1 MAVSRRPLMHHPA
14 DDRGKRPAPAPRANP
29 PHYLPIERHR
39 ILRSFHHAF
48 EGIIYATR
56 TEPNMR
62 VHFLVAALVLL
73 ATLVLRLDRYYVV
86 ATITLI
92 ALVLSLELM
101 NTAIEAIV
109 DLLTV
114 AHHPLAKS
122 AKDAAAGAV
131 LVAAIGSALCAY
143 LIFYQGILSG
153 GASVFVAVQSVPAN
167 VALISLVVVAIGTI
181 FAKAWVGRG
190 SALQGGAVSGHSA
203 LAFAVATMLAL
214 FYQKPLA
221 AILAYF
227 GAFLVA
233 QSRVEA
239 RIHRPY
245 EVFWGAMLGSLVA
258 LAIYLL
264 VRPHVML

>member
-1 MAVSRRPLMHHPA
+1 MHHPA
-14 DDRGKRPAPAPRANP
+14 RNPIHSPGDDRGKKE
-29 PHYLPIERHR
+29 PHYLPIDRNR
-39 ILRSFHHAF
+39 MMRSFHNAF

-56 TEPNMR
+56 TQPNMR
-62 VHFLVAALVLL
+62 VHFLIALLVLL
-73 ATLVLRLDRYYVV
+73 ATLVLKLDRLYVV

-101 NTAIEAIV
+101 NTAIESIV

-114 AHHPLAKS
+114 VHHPLAKS

-131 LVAAIGSALCAY
+131 LIAAVGSALAAY
-143 LIFYQGILSG
+143 LIFYQGLMSG
-153 GASVFVAVQSVPAN
+153 GARVFAAVQAVPAN
-167 VALISLVVVAIGTI
+167 VALIVLAVAAIATI

-190 SALQGGAVSGHSA
+190 SALQGGAVSGHAA
-203 LAFAVATMLAL
+203 LAFAVATVLAL

-227 GAFLVA
+227 VAFLVA

-239 RIHRPY
+239 RIHRPF
-245 EVFWGAMLGSLVA
+245 EVFWGAVLGTLAAV
-258 LAIYLL
+258 AIYLL